1 VTRLIA
7 QQWHKTAQDSLH
19 GSYYKTVPF
28 GWDYAPII
36 AHEPSFSGALHLER
50 WHTYIIWMTLSCS
63 IDPDLLTII
72 TTTLRNFLRAKGL
85 LISKKN
91 SCVEPS
97 IIVCWIGKCFNL
109 MDMVTENLPIAT
121 LKSIATAIKVAVQ
134 SLTPKRIERMTGWR
148 H

>member
-1 VTRLIA
+1 
-7 QQWHKTAQDSLH
+7 
-19 GSYYKTVPF
+19 
-28 GWDYAPII
+28 
-36 AHEPSFSGALHLER
+36 
-50 WHTYIIWMTLSCS
+50 MTLSCS